1 MPNPYKKTLYICKW
15 VLHKKPTHRVIA
27 FIIRRQ
33 SVSEDKIC
41 AAYVAAFAELE
52 AATKTANNQHFKS
65 KYADLPAVIDAI
77 KPHLSKHGLAFM
89 QMPKP
94 SEGGISIETV
104 LIHSSGECLS
114 MGVLFVPA
122 NRQDAHGF
130 GSALTYARRYALQTC
145 FGLPTEDDDGNA
157 AVKSQQVPAKTITAE
172 QFAQLQDL
180 VDRTGTDVA
189 VMAAHYKVPA
199 LAMLP
204 LTAFEAA
211 KAALEKKLTNV

>member
-1 MPNPYKKTLYICKW
+1 M
-15 VLHKKPTHRVIA
+15 
-27 FIIRRQ
+27 
-33 SVSEDKIC
+33 SEDKIC

-52 AATKTANNQHFKS
+52 AATKTASNPHFKS
-65 KYADLPAVIDAI
+65 KYADLPTVIDAI

-94 SEGGISIETV
+94 SEGGISIETI
-104 LIHSSGECLS
+104 LIHSSGDKLS

-122 NRQDAHGF
+122 NKHDAHGY

-157 AVKSQQVPAKTITAE
+157 AVKAQQAPSKPITQE
-172 QFAQLQDL
+172 QFAVLQDL
-180 VDRTGTDVA
+180 IDKTGTDED

-204 LTAFEAA
+204 STLFEAA
-211 KAALEKKLTNV
+211 KAALQRKLTNAG

>member
-1 MPNPYKKTLYICKW
+1 M
-15 VLHKKPTHRVIA
+15 
-27 FIIRRQ
+27 
-33 SVSEDKIC
+33 SEDKIC

-52 AATKTANNQHFKS
+52 AASKNASNPHFKS
-65 KYADLPAVIDAI
+65 KYADLPTVIDAI

-157 AVKSQQVPAKTITAE
+157 AVKSQQAPAKPIVPA
-172 QFAQLQDL
+172 QFAILHDL
-180 VDRTGTDVA
+180 IEKTGTDPK
-189 VMAAHYKVPA
+189 VMAAHYKVQD
-199 LAMLP
+199 LTMLP
-204 LTAFEAA
+204 STLFETA
-211 KAALEKKLTNV
+211 KAALERKLTNAG

>member
-1 MPNPYKKTLYICKW
+1 M
-15 VLHKKPTHRVIA
+15 
-27 FIIRRQ
+27 
-33 SVSEDKIC
+33 SEDKIC

-52 AATKTANNQHFKS
+52 AATKTASNPHFKS
-65 KYADLPAVIDAI
+65 KYADLPTVIDAI

-94 SEGGISIETV
+94 SEGGISIETI
-104 LIHSSGECLS
+104 LIHSSGDKLS

-122 NRQDAHGF
+122 NKHDAHGY

-157 AVKSQQVPAKTITAE
+157 AVKAQLAPAKPITQE
-172 QFAQLQDL
+172 QFAVLQDL
-180 VDRTGTDVA
+180 IDKTGTDVA

-204 LTAFEAA
+204 SNLFETA
-211 KAALEKKLTNV
+211 KTALERKVQNAG

>member
-1 MPNPYKKTLYICKW
+1 M
-15 VLHKKPTHRVIA
+15 
-27 FIIRRQ
+27 
-33 SVSEDKIC
+33 SEDKIC
-41 AAYVAAFAELE
+41 AAYVAAFSDFE
-52 AATKTANNQHFKS
+52 AATKTAINPHFKS

-94 SEGGISIETV
+94 SEGGVSIETI
-104 LIHSSGECLS
+104 LIHSSGDKLS

-122 NRQDAHGF
+122 NKQDAHGF
-130 GSALTYARRYALQTC
+130 ASALTYARRLALMCC
-145 FGLPTEDDDGNA
+145 FGLPQEDDDGNA
-157 AVKSQQVPAKTITAE
+157 AVKSQQSPAKPITAE
-172 QFAQLQDL
+172 QFAVLQDL
-180 VDRTGTDVA
+180 IHKTGTDVA

-204 LTAFEAA
+204 STAFEAA

>member
-1 MPNPYKKTLYICKW
+1 M
-15 VLHKKPTHRVIA
+15 
-27 FIIRRQ
+27 
-33 SVSEDKIC
+33 SEDKIC

-52 AATKTANNQHFKS
+52 AATKTASNPHFKS
-65 KYADLPAVIDAI
+65 KYADLPTVIDAI

-94 SEGGISIETV
+94 SEGGISIETI
-104 LIHSSGECLS
+104 LIHTSGDKLS

-122 NRQDAHGF
+122 NRQDAHGY

-157 AVKSQQVPAKTITAE
+157 AVKAQQPASVKTITPE
-172 QFAQLQDL
+172 QFAQLQLLIDA
-180 VDRTGTDVA
+180 TGTDVT

-199 LAMLP
+199 IAMLP
-204 LTAFEAA
+204 STAFETA
-211 KAALEKKLTNV
+211 KAALERKLTNAG